1 MNATLAQIIADTLG
15 LDASAVSEETAAS
28 NTPEWDSVMHLN
40 LCLSVEEAFQVKLT
54 PEEMME
60 MTSVR
65 AIEDVLARHGA
76 A

>member
-1 MNATLAQIIADTLG
+1 MNAKLAQILADTFG
-15 LDASAVSEETAAS
+15 LDTGAVSQDTAAT

-40 LCLSVEEAFQVKLT
+40 LCLSVEETFQVKLS